1 MLVALNGGTMEGPY
15 HDRQD
20 AQNYC
25 DRMNAGLADRGIPNH
40 IAYWTVTPD

>member
-1 MLVALNGGTMEGPY
+1 MEGPY